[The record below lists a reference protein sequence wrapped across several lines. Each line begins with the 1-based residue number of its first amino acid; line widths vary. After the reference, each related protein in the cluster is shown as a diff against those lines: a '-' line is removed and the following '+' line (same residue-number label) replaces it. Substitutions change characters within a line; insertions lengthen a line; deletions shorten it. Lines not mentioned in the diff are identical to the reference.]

1 MATPAQAK
9 YLEAFH
15 RQCEAVAAIYKD
27 PGDGSQCRAALD
39 QAVKGMRQAESE
51 LTQSERRA
59 IFGQHAS
66 TEIKAFFI

>member
-1 MATPAQAK
+1 MATPAQAR

-27 PGDGSQCRAALD
+27 PGDGSQYRADLDRAVKDMRAAEGEMTREE
-39 QAVKGMRQAESE
+39 K
-51 LTQSERRA
+51 RA